1 MDYVRPANGRFAI
14 TSDQIIKHVTQ
25 KTKLVAVM
33 LANNETGAIQPAE
46 KIGEEI
52 LSLKK
57 KCLQTKYLVG
67 KDENLCFFG
76 LISRKRIVN
85 FIYFF
90 GF

>member
-1 MDYVRPANGRFAI
+1 MLASKCCQVDYVRPANGRFAI

-52 LSLKK
+52 LRLKNSGF
-57 KCLQTKYLVG
+57 QTKYLVG
-67 KDENLCFFG
+67 KDETFFI
-76 LISRKRIVN
+76 LE
-85 FIYFF
+85 
-90 GF
+90 